1 MRRIRFRAFLMGL
14 RDGWQQGASFSSGIT
29 WTEGTWFEAG
39 ANDAYD
45 RGVNWG
51 QIYRTGKVHSA

>member
-29 WTEGTWFEAG
+29 WTEGEWLEARG
-39 ANDAYD
+39 YYDANPPSQLELDL
-45 RGVNWG
+45 
-51 QIYRTGKVHSA
+51 S